1 VAGWLT
7 HAACAR
13 RDKIRKLRRV
23 RRVEVADVKLP
34 QAATEQVLTRLNE
47 AALLG
52 VTSRVI
58 RSVEPSI
65 RNHEYERCC
74 TAAAEPQP
82 LTAASEWHRPRRTA
96 TVRLRR
102 RQAPLPAGLGLTA
115 MSFSRRLSASIE
127 WEKISTR
134 DPCGA
139 TRKPML

>member
-34 QAATEQVLTRLNE
+34 QAATEQVLTRLNA

-74 TAAAEPQP
+74 TAAAKPQP
-82 LTAASEWHRPRRTA
+82 VTVASGIGRDARPRC
-96 TVRLRR
+96 
-102 RQAPLPAGLGLTA
+102 P
-115 MSFSRRLSASIE
+115 
-127 WEKISTR
+127 
-134 DPCGA
+134 
-139 TRKPML
+139 